1 MKCPQ
6 CGSGLPDDVRICP
19 ECGAPTKQARSN
31 DIPAGAEAET
41 NVLLAQANLSRLRRD
56 YDLAMTQCVEVLRRY
71 PNNAS
76 AHSLLGDIYRDQAA
90 YAEALAWYRLA
101 LQLDPA
107 SVADREKISELEH
120 KLSAAGREGATAL
133 PAWRRISS
141 GARAKL
147 PLGLVLG
154 VAVGCV
160 VLAALVVLSIG
171 RDTTRASM
179 FEGMRVPRMLAPP
192 SPEAPLPAQPPAR
205 PPEAGEPGMRHVSPT
220 PPAAP
225 AEVKEPVIYTP
236 RERPPQ
242 LAPARDVNYTDREQR
257 LLESLRELTRNEDSM
272 LAVDT
277 VVLDPRS
284 EAATLTISVRDVL
297 GSPETRGVVLQKS
310 LRAADLAIMRDEKLA
325 RVTVRCQVPMLGAN
339 GVQSEQLVFVGDLAA
354 ATLKDAVGR
363 ELTFDDALRLFAP
376 QPWWHAQM
384 LPSGRR

>member
-6 CGSGLPDDVRICP
+6 CGSGLPDDVRVCP
-19 ECGAPTKQARSN
+19 ECGAPTKQARAN
-31 DIPAGAEAET
+31 DIPARAEAEI

-56 YDLAMTQCVEVLRRY
+56 YELAMTQCVEVLRRY
-71 PNNAS
+71 PNNVS

-107 SVADREKISELEH
+107 GAADREKISELEH
-120 KLSAAGREGATAL
+120 KLSAAGREGAAAL
-133 PAWRRISS
+133 PAWRRISR

-160 VLAALVVLSIG
+160 VLWAVVVLSIG

-192 SPEAPLPAQPPAR
+192 SAEAPLPLGATSPKSRGYPRGQETAR
-205 PPEAGEPGMRHVSPT
+205 PV
-220 PPAAP
+220 PAAP
-225 AEVKEPVIYTP
+225 AEVEEPVIYTP

-257 LLESLRELTRNEDSM
+257 LLESLREVEQNEDSM

-284 EAATLTISVRDVL
+284 ETATLTISVRDVL

-310 LRAADLAIMRDEKLA
+310 LRTADLAIASDDKLA

-339 GVQSEQLVFVGDLAA
+339 GVQAEQLVFVGDLAA
-354 ATLKDAVGR
+354 AALKDAAGR
-363 ELTFDDALRLFAP
+363 ELTFDDALKLFAP
-376 QPWWHAQM
+376 QPWWHARM
-384 LPSGRR
+384 LPSGRL